1 MRVVLDVNV
10 WISGWLWRG
19 IPGEIIILAQNRE
32 ITVFA
37 SAELLEELEATLR
50 RDKLQSRIEFVGA
63 NVDNLMLK
71 TRRLSQL
78 CQTSFIEVPQQLRDP
93 DDAMI
98 LATASAAGAEAI
110 ITGDLDL
117 LTLNEFE
124 RIPILKPIDFLS
136 RYFPIAP

>member
-10 WISGWLWRG
+10 WISGWLWKG
-19 IPGEIIILAQNRE
+19 VPGEIIILAQNRE

-50 RDKLQSRIEFVGA
+50 RDKLQSRIELVGA

-71 TRRLSQL
+71 TRQLSQP
-78 CQTSFIEVPQQLRDP
+78 CQASFIEVPQQLRDP
-93 DDAMI
+93 DDAII
-98 LATASAAGAEAI
+98 LATASAANAEAI
-110 ITGDLDL
+110 VTGDLDL

-124 RIPILKPIDFLS
+124 GIPILKPIDFLS
-136 RYFPIAP
+136 RYFPIVP

>member
-1 MRVVLDVNV
+1 MRTVLDVNV

-19 IPGEIIILAQNRE
+19 IPGEIIILAQNRQ
-32 ITVFA
+32 ISVFA

-63 NVDNLMLK
+63 NVDNLILK
-71 TRRLSQL
+71 TRQLSQISL
-78 CQTSFIEVPQQLRDP
+78 TSVIDVPQQLRDP

-98 LATASAAGAEAI
+98 LATARAADAEAI
-110 ITGDLDL
+110 VTGDLDL

-124 RIPILKPIDFLS
+124 GIPILKPVDFLS